1 MRLTFVIG
9 ALTLGGAE
17 RTLAFLAK
25 RFMERG
31 HVVSVVTLYS
41 PKTDF
46 LELPSGMDRKTL
58 GMTRPAQ
65 LFWKFPSL
73 RQSILSTTPQVVI
86 SFLDKMNV
94 MTLAS
99 MWRANVPV
107 IVCERTD
114 PSAYS
119 IGPIWNQLRWWTYRT
134 ASRIVVQ
141 SKGSADYF
149 LPKLREKVTIIPNPV
164 AMPSLSDRPVET
176 WSSRPCII
184 GMGRLV
190 AEKRFDLLIRA
201 FAQIKERYPEWSV
214 VILGEGP
221 LRGELERLRNQVG
234 LKDRLLLPGVIPNP
248 YDLLRRADLF
258 VLSSRVEGFPNALC
272 EAMACGL
279 PVIATDCPS
288 GPREIIR
295 DGIDGLL
302 VPNQDEVA
310 LSKAMDRLMCN
321 EEERRRLASRAV
333 EIVDRFGVEKV
344 EQMWERLFAQA
355 TQG

>member
-25 RFMERG
+25 HFMERG
-31 HVVSVVTLYS
+31 HAVSVVTLYS
-41 PKTDF
+41 PEKDF
-46 LELPSGMDRKTL
+46 YALPSKMNRKTL

-65 LFWKFPSL
+65 IFHQFPLL
-73 RQSILSTTPQVVI
+73 RRTILSTEPEVII

-94 MTLAS
+94 MTLTS
-99 MWRANVPV
+99 MWGTEVPV

-114 PSAYS
+114 PSGYS
-119 IGPIWNQLRWWTYRT
+119 IGPIWDQLRWWTYRAAT
-134 ASRIVVQ
+134 GIVVQ
-141 SKGSADYF
+141 SKGTADYF
-149 LPKLREKVTIIPNPV
+149 LPKLKDKISIIPNPV
-164 AMPSLSDRPVET
+164 TRPASSDRLPDT
-176 WSSRPCII
+176 SLPKPCMV

-201 FAQIKERYPEWSV
+201 FAQIKDQYPEWTL

-221 LRGELERLRNQVG
+221 LRGELERLRDAVG
-234 LKDRLLLPGVIPNP
+234 LAHRLLLPGRAQNP
-248 YDLLRRADLF
+248 DDLLKQADLF
-258 VLSSRVEGFPNALC
+258 VLSSSVEGFPNALC

-288 GPREIIR
+288 GPREIVR

-302 VPNQDEVA
+302 VPNQDEAA
-310 LSKAMDRLMCN
+310 LSKAMDRLMSK
-321 EEERRRLASRAV
+321 EEERRRLAARAV
-333 EIVDRFGVEKV
+333 EVVDRFGVEKV
-344 EQMWERLFAQA
+344 AEMWEALFAQA
-355 TQG
+355 VRR

>member
-25 RFMERG
+25 HFMERG
-31 HVVSVVTLYS
+31 HAVSVVTLYS
-41 PKTDF
+41 PEKDF
-46 LELPSGMDRKTL
+46 YALPSKMNRKTL

-65 LFWKFPSL
+65 IFHQFPLL
-73 RQSILSTTPQVVI
+73 RRTILSTEPEVII

-94 MTLAS
+94 MTLTS
-99 MWRANVPV
+99 MWGTEVPV

-114 PSAYS
+114 PSGYS
-119 IGPIWNQLRWWTYRT
+119 IGPIWDQLRWWTYRAAT
-134 ASRIVVQ
+134 GIVVQ
-141 SKGSADYF
+141 SKGTADYF
-149 LPKLREKVTIIPNPV
+149 LPKFKDKISIIPNPV
-164 AMPSLSDRPVET
+164 TRPASSDRPPDM
-176 WSSRPCII
+176 SLPKPCIV

-201 FAQIKERYPEWSV
+201 FAQIKDQYPEWTL

-221 LRGELERLRNQVG
+221 LRGELERLRDAVG
-234 LKDRLLLPGVIPNP
+234 LADRLLLSGRAQNP
-248 YDLLRRADLF
+248 DDLLKQADLF
-258 VLSSRVEGFPNALC
+258 VLSSSVEGFPNALC

-288 GPREIIR
+288 GPREIVR

-302 VPNQDEVA
+302 VPNQDEAA
-310 LSKAMDRLMCN
+310 LSKAMDRLMSK
-321 EEERRRLASRAV
+321 EEERRRLAARAV
-333 EIVDRFGVEKV
+333 EVVDRFGVEKV
-344 EQMWERLFAQA
+344 AEMWEALFAQA
-355 TQG
+355 VRR